1 MKNLKI
7 ITCLCVSSM
16 LAAIS
21 LSANAQTVD
30 NTFTYQGYLEFQG
43 QAAEGLFDFAI
54 SLLDEDAPPAGG
66 AGGNI
71 VDQVLLDD
79 QSVDRGV
86 FTLELDF
93 QDGLFDGTNYWLHVA
108 VREADQ
114 PTYTNFGERQ
124 KLNAV
129 PYASWVAGGGGA
141 GDLFESNSNGIGY
154 TGGRFEVGG
163 PPTNGNSLFQVDAVP
178 GVSPLRIRIEGA
190 TRMMVH
196 PNGGTSL
203 GANDSSVP
211 DNGLLVRGDSELQ
224 GDLKQ
229 EVDNSGVIK
238 AGVNLFCSNSPSITH
253 FFNGVNNDAITAPVG
268 NDPGRCRIE
277 FPFVLDNR
285 YFMAMYL
292 SDSTATSE
300 RRLVRCA
307 QEAPGSS
314 SLDCAVTNSSGTAVN
329 SQINVMVF

>member
-21 LSANAQTVD
+21 LSASAQTVD

-71 VDQVLLDD
+71 VDQVLLSD

-124 KLNAV
+124 KINAV
-129 PYASWVAGGGGA
+129 PYVSWALNGGGQVA
-141 GDLFESNSNGIGY
+141 CSN
-154 TGGRFEVGG
+154 
-163 PPTNGNSLFQVDAVP
+163 PTATAL
-178 GVSPLRIRIEGA
+178 A
-190 TRMMVH
+190 TRA
-196 PNGGTSL
+196 
-203 GANDSSVP
+203 GA
-211 DNGLLVRGDSELQ
+211 
-224 GDLKQ
+224 LKSAARQ
-229 EVDNSGVIK
+229 R
-238 AGVNLFCSNSPSITH
+238 AAT
-253 FFNGVNNDAITAPVG
+253 
-268 NDPGRCRIE
+268 RCFKSMRHQ
-277 FPFVLDNR
+277 
-285 YFMAMYL
+285 L
-292 SDSTATSE
+292 S
-300 RRLVRCA
+300 VRCVS
-307 QEAPGSS
+307 ESKAPPE
-314 SLDCAVTNSSGTAVN
+314 
-329 SQINVMVF
+329 